1 MRAGLPDTYKVFF
14 SKKRPVASAQPA
26 GSILFYPENPTWND
40 FGFQVR
46 ANLMVKPHDAGEV
59 LTLGAFVLPLEARDG
74 SAVAESFAHWVGGLK
89 PIAGTSLLA
98 PPKSESFAFLS
109 LLADDSDYRKLAYW
123 APSLEVRMAVLFA
136 ANDINLARVHKS
148 IPDETIRL
156 ATETDAFTSG
166 VMRSSAA
173 YRANWKGAR
182 YVSREVPPWIEDSRR
197 DFDVHAQLEGFEAPH
212 VVPFKFGMA
221 KTTLVSDR
229 IHVLIGKNGTGK
241 TQLLNQI
248 IGSIAV
254 RAEDSDQAV
263 FLDRPNADY
272 EVDAAPVAEIPNA
285 VLVFSFDAGDPFPEQ
300 TRLGTPLDYSYVN
313 LAATAT
319 EDESDTPKYSLGEA
333 LRNLIR
339 DDVQLQ
345 GKTRFQ
351 IFLDVIGPVLEVSLL
366 HIPVNAKSRGTRK
379 LSNVFIDSSERGWL
393 SLAKVPRGEQLILH
407 LASAIDTSRDL
418 AFIDASGREFP
429 PSSGQRVYLQFA
441 AKALSVIAQGSLIVL
456 DEPETHLH
464 PNFISEFMT
473 LLHKILEET
482 NSIALIATHSPYV
495 VREVPS
501 PCVHVVEVNERV
513 PTIAGVHL
521 KTLGASVSSI
531 SDAVFSDATATRFH
545 RSIAA
550 ELAKQAAEQLGT
562 EAQRVA
568 WVVKTFGEELNTE
581 MLSTIRFL
589 MKHGPG
595 PKPSN

>member
-1 MRAGLPDTYKVFF
+1 L
-14 SKKRPVASAQPA
+14 VAI
-26 GSILFYPENPTWND
+26 G
-40 FGFQVR
+40 GR
-46 ANLMVKPHDAGEV
+46 ANLYEY
-59 LTLGAFVLPLEARDG
+59 
-74 SAVAESFAHWVGGLK
+74 
-89 PIAGTSLLA
+89 IA
-98 PPKSESFAFLS
+98 S

-148 IPDETIRL
+148 IPDGTIRL

-197 DFDVHAQLEGFEAPH
+197 DFDVHAQLEGFETPH
-212 VVPFKFGMA
+212 VVPFKFGTA

-272 EVDAAPVAEIPNA
+272 KVDAAPVAEIPNA

-300 TRLGTPLDYSYVN
+300 TRLDTPLDYSYVN

-366 HIPVNAKSRGTRK
+366 HIPVNAKSRGATK

-393 SLAKVPRGEQLILH
+393 SLAKVPRGEQLTLTSPTQVAAARKVKVFCEDDFAIHFAKRLIKSQDVLKAVEFH
-407 LASAIDTSRDL
+407 SSMDPQGGKPGTGWTALRSVCVQFPLLLQGALAL
-418 AFIDASGREFP
+418 FDADVG
-429 PSSGQRVYLQFA
+429 PS
-441 AKALSVIAQGSLIVL
+441 
-456 DEPETHLH
+456 
-464 PNFISEFMT
+464 
-473 LLHKILEET
+473 
-482 NSIALIATHSPYV
+482 
-495 VREVPS
+495 
-501 PCVHVVEVNERV
+501 
-513 PTIAGVHL
+513 
-521 KTLGASVSSI
+521 
-531 SDAVFSDATATRFH
+531 
-545 RSIAA
+545 
-550 ELAKQAAEQLGT
+550 ELAKIKDASLYLVLPDAASLAIERRIVAHIIALGNDDPFFT
-562 EAQRVA
+562 KFGQERDVFLSEFKAADIKSLTLADVIDKDKTPIARCKAWADSDKVKFKKYVTHYCDHSGLAAAFRAEFIQRINKINQQV
-568 WVVKTFGEELNTE
+568 GL
-581 MLSTIRFL
+581 
-589 MKHGPG
+589 PG
-595 PKPSN
+595 IH